1 MSGLSEIVNGILN
14 SADEEVKNIKAEAE
28 KAAQEIIKQAQFK
41 AENEKNELLKKAEA
55 EVKKIEKNTVDTAAA
70 EKRLTLLSAKQEIV
84 KNMLHKAKN
93 KLLELN
99 GEEYENIVLALFEKN
114 VKSGECIAYFAEND
128 GFSEDF
134 FGKIKKLA
142 EKADCSLTVKTD
154 RKGFTKGFILAYP
167 GEDGEKLE
175 NCSFE
180 MLFDSNLGTLSDR
193 AAEILFK

>member
-28 KAAQEIIKQAQFK
+28 KAAQEIINNAKLK
-41 AENEKNELLKKAEA
+41 AEDEKNELLKKAEA

-70 EKRLTLLSAKQEIV
+70 EKRLTLLSAKQGIV
-84 KNMLHKAKN
+84 KNMLHKAK
-93 KLLELN
+93 
-99 GEEYENIVLALFEKN
+99 EKN

-128 GFSEDF
+128 SFSEDF